1 MTGVEQGAGDDVEVA
16 EIVEHLPSGL
26 LAALRTPLDEGGRL
40 CLNLLHVRYSDA
52 HELTR
57 AGLTSAEGPFG
68 TAPFVLTDLGV
79 RVREALLA
87 AKTEEPSTSAPRVT
101 LAEFGGHPR

>member
-1 MTGVEQGAGDDVEVA
+1 MADDVEVA
-16 EIVEHLPSGL
+16 GLLERLPAGL
-26 LAALRTPLDEGGRL
+26 LAALRTALDEGGRL
-40 CLNLLHVRYSDA
+40 CLDLLHVRYSDA

-57 AGLTSAEGPFG
+57 SGLVRAEGPFG
-68 TAPFVLTDLGV
+68 TAPFVLTDLGL

-87 AKTEEPSTSAPRVT
+87 AKAVEAPASSPRTT